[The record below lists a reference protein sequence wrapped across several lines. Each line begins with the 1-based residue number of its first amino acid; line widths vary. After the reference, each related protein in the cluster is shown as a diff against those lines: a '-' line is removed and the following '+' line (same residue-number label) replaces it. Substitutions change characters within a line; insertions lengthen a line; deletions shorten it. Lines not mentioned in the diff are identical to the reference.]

1 MYYKATI
8 QQWPILTTLVI
19 KCDPSTLA
27 PLNAAL
33 YEDGGYYRI
42 TQEKMREFLTNYK
55 LTLEPIQPATEI
67 QQLLD

>member
-8 QQWPILTTLVI
+8 QQWPINTILVI
-19 KCDPSTLA
+19 KCSPALLT
-27 PLNAAL
+27 PLNAAI
-33 YEDGGYYRI
+33 YEDGGYYRL
-42 TQEKMREFLTNYK
+42 TQDKLHHFLTNYK